1 VIPAGAMAIGQRQTM
16 IAGNATIGAAKKLK
30 KLILDTASR
39 GTGLPADDLSISG
52 TRLVNRNGDPV
63 VSLAQLC
70 RLTDGM
76 VMEVKHEWIAPQT
89 YPLKDD
95 PNPTFPIMK
104 DGKIVTA
111 YDPEDYRNYFAYNYA
126 CQIAIV
132 EVDTA
137 TGLVEVKKVFAFHD
151 VGKALNPL
159 KIKGQLEGSIIMGI
173 GYALSEEF
181 VMNQGIPKTKTL
193 RGCGIP
199 DIHVRPE
206 VEVVLVE
213 KPEPIGPF
221 SAKGIAEIALVPT
234 VPAVINA
241 IFDATG
247 VRITSLPAKPER
259 VLAALRKRS

>member
-1 VIPAGAMAIGQRQTM
+1 
-16 IAGNATIGAAKKLK
+16 
-30 KLILDTASR
+30 
-39 GTGLPADDLSISG
+39 
-52 TRLVNRNGDPV
+52 
-63 VSLAQLC
+63 
-70 RLTDGM
+70 
-76 VMEVKHEWIAPQT
+76 
-89 YPLKDD
+89 
-95 PNPTFPIMK
+95 
-104 DGKIVTA
+104 
-111 YDPEDYRNYFAYNYA
+111 
-126 CQIAIV
+126 
-132 EVDTA
+132 
-137 TGLVEVKKVFAFHD
+137 
-151 VGKALNPL
+151 
-159 KIKGQLEGSIIMGI
+159 MGI

-247 VRITSLPAKPER
+247 VRITSLPAKPEKI
-259 VLAALRKRS
+259 LAALEKQS